1 MLAAEVAASAAS
13 ARRQV
18 MQFQCSFLKVCI
30 PRPLMSTQDTERGIR
45 IVSGALL
52 ESFALILP
60 NWYGGRTSVEYAAR
74 RPSVQRTDL
83 ETTGS
88 LCLRCPPAA
97 TDAHGRPPGAGGG
110 AEEGGCALCK
120 PSQGSVDRPALLTVS
135 GRGLGKRRCQAV
147 PQRFPKAHVCFPRT
161 KHRPAL
167 AADSWGM

>member
-1 MLAAEVAASAAS
+1 MHSAPPDEYTGHWKGYPNRVWGS
-13 ARRQV
+13 AQV
-18 MQFQCSFLKVCI
+18 VC
-30 PRPLMSTQDTERGIR
+30 L
-45 IVSGALL
+45 
-52 ESFALILP
+52 
-60 NWYGGRTSVEYAAR
+60 NTSVEYAAR